1 MHQCIPGSFD
11 RKVGKMAMVSTLM
24 PSESHTAPIAQG
36 SHALPTSTS
45 KKSHE
50 TKQEVEPGEEV
61 MLVLQAEHAPSDL
74 AAIAI
79 DHFPAVQSV
88 QALAPLS
95 EYPPALQSEQA
106 VAPMTFV
113 ETCLLHMVC
122 SRVRRVAQR

>member
-50 TKQEVEPGEEV
+50 TKQEVE
-61 MLVLQAEHAPSDL
+61 HAPSAL